1 MEDKDSGDSSQEI
14 FFLKVIES
22 SFIFFNA
29 IIILQILKMCVSVSD
44 LNVTRMH
51 YDTGL

>member
-29 IIILQILKMCVSVSD
+29 IMLQISKMRVSD